1 MLQLFL
7 EAHFV
12 YLYLVHSL
20 ELSLALFL
28 SPILSYTLDR
38 SGLSF
43 YVYRM
48 YAIRFSHATYLLSHA
63 YDIHML
69 TDFTCLS
76 LSHVYRF
83 ISSIKYPL

>member
-1 MLQLFL
+1 MLQSFL

-12 YLYLVHSL
+12 YLYLVCSL
-20 ELSLALFL
+20 EFSLALSL
-28 SPILSYTLDR
+28 S
-38 SGLSF
+38 LSF
-43 YVYRM
+43 SPTFSIALDPFCVYHM
-48 YAIRFSHATYLLSHA
+48 YAIFSHATYLLSHA

-83 ISSIKYPL
+83 ISSI